1 MSEILFGIG
10 VGFIFGIGALVGL
23 GILIGI
29 GYIIEWYEGRTLQI

>member
-10 VGFIFGIGALVGL
+10 VGLIFGIGALVGL

-29 GYIIEWYEGRTLQI
+29 GYIIEWYEGRTK